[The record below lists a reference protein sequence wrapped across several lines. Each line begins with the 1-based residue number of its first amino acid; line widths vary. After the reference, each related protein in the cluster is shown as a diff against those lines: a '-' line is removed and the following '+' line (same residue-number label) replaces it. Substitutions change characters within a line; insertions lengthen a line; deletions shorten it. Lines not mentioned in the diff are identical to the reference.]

1 MTWTNELSYQN
12 HFVSLK
18 NEHYCRG
25 RMLLMKEINDKD
37 SLHIFTFYSLYI
49 LVLLENIAFTNRNRV
64 IYGTEL
70 RAKFLVFLGFL
81 K

>member
-1 MTWTNELSYQN
+1 
-12 HFVSLK
+12 
-18 NEHYCRG
+18 
-25 RMLLMKEINDKD
+25 MLLMKEINDKD

-81 K
+81 N